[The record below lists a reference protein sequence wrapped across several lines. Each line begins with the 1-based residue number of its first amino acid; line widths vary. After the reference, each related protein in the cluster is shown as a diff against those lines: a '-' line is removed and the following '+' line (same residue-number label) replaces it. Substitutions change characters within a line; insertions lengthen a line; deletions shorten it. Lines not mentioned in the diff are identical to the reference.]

1 MEQIIFLV
9 SLYLG
14 IAGLF
19 LFLISFL
26 SGLRYIKVKAKYK
39 LHKRIGIV
47 GFIAVCIHGVV
58 MSYFYFFL
66 S

>member
-9 SLYLG
+9 SLYMG

-26 SGLRYIKVKAKYK
+26 TGLRIWKVKAKYK
-39 LHKRIGIV
+39 LHRRIGVI
-47 GFIAVCIHGVV
+47 GFVAVCNQFGTKKETLK
-58 MSYFYFFL
+58 F
-66 S
+66 

>member
-26 SGLRYIKVKAKYK
+26 TGLRFWKVKAKYK
-39 LHKRIGIV
+39 LHKRIGVI
-47 GFIAVCIHGVV
+47 GFVAVCIHGLV